1 MTITQEIIDL
11 EKKYVLQTYKRPDF
25 VLERG
30 EGIYL
35 YDTEGRKYLD
45 FVAGIAVN
53 ALGYGDEAVLSAL
66 EEQGHELM
74 HVSNLY
80 HTIPHARLAQLLVES
95 SFADRVFFCNS
106 GTEAIE
112 GALKFARKWAR
123 TGFGEGKHKIVAF
136 SGSFHGRTFGALS
149 TTSRQKYRQPF
160 EPLLPGVVFADFND
174 VASAQKAIDQT
185 TCAVIVEPIQG
196 EGGIN
201 PAQQDFLQA
210 LRGSCDENDVLLI
223 FDEIQCGLGRTG
235 QLWAYQY
242 YQVEPD
248 IMALAKPL
256 GGGLPIGAVLVTDR
270 VAEVLGPGDHGSTFA
285 ANALICH
292 VAQVVFERINDP
304 AFLAAVRDKGEYLG
318 SRLEALQA
326 EGAPIEEVRGR
337 GLMWG
342 IQTAVP
348 AADVVAAGYEE
359 GILVASAGENVV
371 RLVPPLIVEVEHI
384 DLLVE
389 KLRTA
394 FSKAERQNEE
404 KKGDA

>member
-1 MTITQEIIDL
+1 MTIAQEIIDL

-30 EGIYL
+30 EGVYL
-35 YDTEGRKYLD
+35 YDTEGKEYLD

-53 ALGYGDEAVLSAL
+53 ALGYGDSAVLAAI
-66 EEQGHELM
+66 EEQSRKLM

-80 HTIPHARLAQLLVES
+80 HTIPHAHLARLLVEN

-112 GALKFARKWAR
+112 GALKFARKWAL

-174 VASAQKAIDQT
+174 VASARQAIDQT

-196 EGGIN
+196 EGGVN

-210 LRGSCDENDVLLI
+210 LRRFCDENDALLI

-235 QLWAYQY
+235 YLWAYQY

-256 GGGLPIGAVLVTDR
+256 GGGLPIGVVLVTDR
-270 VAEVLGPGDHGSTFA
+270 VAAVMGPGDHGSTFA
-285 ANALICH
+285 ANALICQ
-292 VAQVVFERINDP
+292 VAQVVFNRINDQG
-304 AFLAAVRDKGEYLG
+304 FLAAVRDKGEHLR
-318 SRLEALQA
+318 SRLEALQTQ
-326 EGAPIEEVRGR
+326 GAPIEEIRGR

-342 IQTAVP
+342 LQTRVP

-359 GILVASAGENVV
+359 GIVVAPAGENVV
-371 RLVPPLIVEVEHI
+371 RIVPPLIVEMEYI
-384 DLLVE
+384 DLFVE
-389 KLRTA
+389 RLETA
-394 FSKAERQNEE
+394 FSKIGGKA
-404 KKGDA
+404 DTD